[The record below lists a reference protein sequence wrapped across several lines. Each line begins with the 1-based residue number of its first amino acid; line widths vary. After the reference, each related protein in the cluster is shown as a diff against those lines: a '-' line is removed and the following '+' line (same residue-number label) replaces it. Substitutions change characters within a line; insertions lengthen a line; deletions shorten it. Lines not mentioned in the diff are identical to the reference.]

1 MSMLYYDVSR
11 YKDFTLEVEYRNPN
25 ESIGGAWI
33 GFDGEINDS
42 GSATTWY
49 GDSTGTVLSLIHI
62 YKISYT
68 ISKSGDITMKG
79 NNETKV
85 VFQKKEDAFK
95 IHIYNGSG
103 ERILGIDSTQMEF
116 AFNDAGE
123 LIKYNLK
130 LPLDRN
136 KEEIYGSG
144 ERFNELSQV
153 GKRLKMWNLDASY
166 HGDDT
171 LNAELWR
178 GYKNIP
184 CLLYT
189 SRRLFFTELQ

>member
-1 MSMLYYDVSR
+1 
-11 YKDFTLEVEYRNPN
+11 
-25 ESIGGAWI
+25 
-33 GFDGEINDS
+33 
-42 GSATTWY
+42 
-49 GDSTGTVLSLIHI
+49 
-62 YKISYT
+62 
-68 ISKSGDITMKG
+68 MKG

-153 GKRLKMWNLDASY
+153 GKRLKMWNLVPVIMEMI
-166 HGDDT
+166 
-171 LNAELWR
+171 L
-178 GYKNIP
+178 
-184 CLLYT
+184 
-189 SRRLFFTELQ
+189 